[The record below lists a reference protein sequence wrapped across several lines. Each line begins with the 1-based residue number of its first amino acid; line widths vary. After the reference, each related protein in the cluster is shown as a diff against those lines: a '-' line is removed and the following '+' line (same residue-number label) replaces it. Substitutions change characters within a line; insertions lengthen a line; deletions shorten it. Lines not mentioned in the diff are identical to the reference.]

1 MIQSPFSKHIRS
13 LFKLNNSPQN
23 DTQTKQ
29 QKVDPYLLERLS
41 RLQLLDPQQ
50 AVLFTPLRGGMTNQV
65 YLLTQGDVRVTVKIY
80 DTSTQATN
88 PLYPNLPA
96 IEVRSLNYLSRLDIA
111 PRLLD
116 SWEKQTVNGDETS
129 ATLVYEYLAGNV
141 WQTDTAAVA
150 QLLSRL
156 HDPMVT
162 PPPHWLRPLPLSA
175 HEVCLHGEAIL
186 LRVNASEVDCLKQ
199 LRPRSPSREE
209 VTKKSVIHGDCW
221 GGNFIQGEMGL
232 RLIE

>member
-1 MIQSPFSKHIRS
+1 M
-13 LFKLNNSPQN
+13 
-23 DTQTKQ
+23 
-29 QKVDPYLLERLS
+29 
-41 RLQLLDPQQ
+41 
-50 AVLFTPLRGGMTNQV
+50 
-65 YLLTQGDVRVTVKIY
+65 RVIVKIY

-96 IEVRSLNYLSRLDIA
+96 IEVRSLDYLSRLDIA

-232 RLIE
+232 RLIDWQCPGVGDAASWHWRLACYYLYRQKRLKGVKPELSDGYGEALAKEVAYLQALSLVS